1 VLSSLSLPVRTR
13 KHTRI
18 LAISDTRPT
27 IGNDRRHDH
36 NPDCQS
42 WASSRITMVILRRL
56 SDWDY
61 NPRSKDGLDY
71 EDCQEVPA
79 LPDQEDVC
87 SYTLYVP
94 SQRCE

>member
-1 VLSSLSLPVRTR
+1 
-13 KHTRI
+13 
-18 LAISDTRPT
+18 
-27 IGNDRRHDH
+27 
-36 NPDCQS
+36 
-42 WASSRITMVILRRL
+42 MVILRRL